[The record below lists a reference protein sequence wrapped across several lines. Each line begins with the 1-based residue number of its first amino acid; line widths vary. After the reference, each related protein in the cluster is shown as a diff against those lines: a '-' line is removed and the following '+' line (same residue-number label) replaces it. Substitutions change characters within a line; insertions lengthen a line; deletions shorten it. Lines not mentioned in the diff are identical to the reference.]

1 MISIIT
7 INFNNAEGLDK
18 TIQSVLSQTYGE
30 IEYIIIDGGSHD
42 GSREV
47 IEKNVNKISHWVSE
61 QDKGIYHAM
70 NKGIALATKEYLLFL
85 NSGDCLHN
93 TSIIEAILPKLKMGK
108 DLYYGDLKWIVNT
121 NDFVVKYPKKLSL
134 SFIYKNSLPH
144 PATFI
149 KRKLFY
155 KISLYNENLTLV
167 SDWEFFMRAI
177 LKYDVSY
184 QHLEMIIADFD
195 GYGLSNTLEQK
206 KVIDTERA
214 LVMKTFFPELTDDV
228 NKLEFYNKIIKNN
241 RFKILAVLE
250 ESKLTQKLNS
260 LWLRFLLLIIKGK
273 KVKDL

>member
-1 MISIIT
+1 
-7 INFNNAEGLDK
+7 
-18 TIQSVLSQTYGE
+18 
-30 IEYIIIDGGSHD
+30 
-42 GSREV
+42 
-47 IEKNVNKISHWVSE
+47 
-61 QDKGIYHAM
+61 
-70 NKGIALATKEYLLFL
+70 
-85 NSGDCLHN
+85 
-93 TSIIEAILPKLKMGK
+93 
-108 DLYYGDLKWIVNT
+108 
-121 NDFVVKYPKKLSL
+121 
-134 SFIYKNSLPH
+134 
-144 PATFI
+144 
-149 KRKLFY
+149 
-155 KISLYNENLTLV
+155 
-167 SDWEFFMRAI
+167 MRAI

-206 KVIDTERA
+206 KVIDTEKA